1 MGNRILVVDDEKQVR
16 QLYFEALTKMG
27 PFNVEL
33 ADTAEE
39 ALQKVGKEDFDLV
52 LTDLKLPGMD
62 GIQLVTEIVLSKPE
76 IITVVI
82 TGYGTIDSALE
93 AMKRGAS
100 DYLRKPVDL
109 QELILRLRKAL
120 DEKNRFVGLAEA
132 VEKLERANHELKML
146 DEMKS
151 EFVSIASHELR
162 TPLTVIKS
170 QIQLVLEGK
179 AGRINKT
186 QTKSFSMM
194 EENVNRLVETVNDL
208 LDLSRIQSGKIE
220 MRLEEFDVIDLIEF
234 IIALFGIE
242 AGKKSI
248 VLKNDVS
255 QTSLC
260 VHADRQKVERILMNL
275 VGNAVKFTPE
285 AGEISLSATVL
296 EGKGNAVVFSVR
308 DSGIGIAEA
317 QLEKIFQKFH
327 RVEGTLRGSGEGTGL
342 GLAIAKGLVEA
353 HHGKIWVESEIGKG
367 SVFSFTLPILKN
379 HSTEISF
386 TEEK

>member
-16 QLYFEALTKMG
+16 QLYFDALTKMG

-39 ALQKVGKEDFDLV
+39 ALQKVGKEDFDVV

-82 TGYGTIDSALE
+82 TGYAPIDSALE

-109 QELILRLRKAL
+109 QELILRLQKAL
-120 DEKNRFVGLAEA
+120 DEKNRFMGIEEL
-132 VEKLERANHELKML
+132 VEKLERANLELKNL

-151 EFVSIASHELR
+151 EFVTIASHELR

-179 AGRINKT
+179 AGRINKN
-186 QTKSFSMM
+186 QTKSFSLM
-194 EENVNRLVETVNDL
+194 EENVNRLVETVKDL
-208 LDLSRIQSGKIE
+208 LDLSRIQSGKFE
-220 MRLEEFDVIDLIEF
+220 MRLEEFEVIDLIEF
-234 IIALFGIE
+234 IIALLKIE
-242 AGKKSI
+242 ADKKSI
-248 VLKNDVS
+248 GLKSEVS
-255 QTSLC
+255 QESVR

-275 VGNAVKFTPE
+275 VGNAIKFTPE
-285 AGEISLSATVL
+285 AGEISLSAKVL

-308 DSGIGIAEA
+308 DSGIGIPEA
-317 QLEKIFQKFH
+317 QLGKNFQKFR
-327 RVEGTLRGSGEGTGL
+327 RVEGSLRVPVEGTGL

-353 HHGKIWVESEIGKG
+353 NHGTIWVESEIGKG
-367 SVFSFTLPILKN
+367 SVFSFILPILKN

>member
-1 MGNRILVVDDEKQVR
+1 M
-16 QLYFEALTKMG
+16 
-27 PFNVEL
+27 
-33 ADTAEE
+33 
-39 ALQKVGKEDFDLV
+39 
-52 LTDLKLPGMD
+52 
-62 GIQLVTEIVLSKPE
+62 VTEIVLSKPE

-82 TGYGTIDSALE
+82 TGYATIDSALE

-100 DYLRKPVDL
+100 DYLRKPGDL
-109 QELILRLRKAL
+109 QELILRLQKAP
-120 DEKNRFVGLAEA
+120 DEKNRFVGLDER
-132 VEKLERANHELKML
+132 VEKLERANLELKNL

-151 EFVSIASHELR
+151 EFVTIASHELR

-186 QTKSFSMM
+186 HTKSFSLM
-194 EENVNRLVETVNDL
+194 EENVNRLVETVKNL

-220 MRLEEFDVIDLIEF
+220 MRLDEFEVINLIEF
-234 IIALFGIE
+234 ILALFKIE
-242 AGKKSI
+242 VDKKSI
-248 VLKNDVS
+248 GLKSEVS
-255 QTSLC
+255 KESVR

-275 VGNAVKFTPE
+275 VGNTIKFTPE
-285 AGEISLSATVL
+285 AGEISLSAKVL

-308 DSGIGIAEA
+308 DSGIGIPES
-317 QLEKIFQKFH
+317 QLGKIFQKFH
-327 RVEGTLRGSGEGTGL
+327 RVEGSLRGPAEGIGL